1 MYKKPKT
8 KLRLEYSNLLCNV
21 KRKIKDS
28 QKKKEN
34 VKLKQTNSKRPKRKE
49 KKESLRLRVVFLN
62 LSTNPFLIFQKV
74 LYVFMV
80 LCYGYICDPID

>member
-49 KKESLRLRVVFLN
+49 KKESLRLRVVFLKSLN
-62 LSTNPFLIFQKV
+62 QSISHFSKGTVCI
-74 LYVFMV
+74 YGFMV
-80 LCYGYICDPID
+80 WLYL